1 MFTLCL
7 TGELPTGAEYTNA
20 RLHKQR
26 GWCRFEIAAASLIKN
41 NLCLLDVPMLGPEA
55 TSFYR
60 ACASMKK
67 GRAPPQAPPA
77 FADEMRADVAGAV
90 VAFTAGADMEF
101 VIGQYTHGFE
111 EAFNS
116 FEEKGY
122 GVLFW
127 SGLGWGD
134 EQAPRLLAALE
145 YVRDHYPE
153 GAEKISIG
161 MFFRNTFS
169 EETKA
174 KLKQVCE
181 TFVNTDRDWWDLK
194 VGEKSGSCCT
204 IL

>member
-7 TGELPTGAEYTNA
+7 TGELPTGAAYTNA

-26 GWCRFEIAAASLIKN
+26 GWCRFEIAAASLIKDE
-41 NLCLLDVPMLGPEA
+41 LCLLDVPMLDPKATNFHEA
-55 TSFYR
+55 CR
-60 ACASMKK
+60 SMKK

-77 FADEMRADVAGAV
+77 FADEMRADVAGRA

-111 EAFNS
+111 EAFNTYA
-116 FEEKGY
+116 EKGY
-122 GVLFW
+122 GILRL
-127 SGLGWGD
+127 GTLGWGD
-134 EQAPRLLAALE
+134 AQAPRLLAALE

-153 GAEKISIG
+153 GAKKMDIS
-161 MFFRNTFS
+161 MFPGNKFS
-169 EETKA
+169 KKTKA

-181 TFVNTDRDWWDLK
+181 AFVDTDRGWWDLK
-194 VGEKSGSCCT
+194 EGDKSGSCCT